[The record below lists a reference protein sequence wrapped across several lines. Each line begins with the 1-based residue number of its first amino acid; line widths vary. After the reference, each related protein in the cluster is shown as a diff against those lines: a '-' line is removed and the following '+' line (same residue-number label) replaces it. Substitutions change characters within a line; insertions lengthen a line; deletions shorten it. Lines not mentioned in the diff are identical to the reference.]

1 MHNRGKAQCMEAIY
15 PPGFTK
21 NPRAGGVKTEMLS
34 CVDRF
39 NFGWLRSYTYADD
52 VQPILPA
59 GTILHVISWHNNSSS
74 NKLNYDPTNWI
85 GFGNRTIDDMSHI
98 WLAYYNISEEEYKQ
112 RIAEREAQ
120 SRKTN
125 QP

>member
-1 MHNRGKAQCMEAIY
+1 MEAIY
-15 PPGFTK
+15 PPGSTK

-39 NFGWLRSYTYADD
+39 NFGWLRSYAYADD

-74 NKLNYDPTNWI
+74 NKLNYDSTNWI
-85 GFGNRTIDDMSHI
+85 GYGNRTIDDMSHI
-98 WLAYYNISEEEYKQ
+98 WLAYYNISEEEYQQ
-112 RIAEREAQ
+112 RTAEREAQ
-120 SRKTN
+120 ARKTG
-125 QP
+125 QR